1 MIRKTSCIRIALAVA
16 IVGLGA
22 DVAVAAA
29 KAVFAK
35 SADAPAVESVS
46 SVKPFILAIDDEAA
60 ARMNCHEVVVETD
73 DGYGVRGTV
82 TRTVCRKVL

>member
-35 SADAPAVESVS
+35 SADAPVESVS

-60 ARMNCHEVVVETD
+60 ARLNCHEVVVETD